1 MEKKQMERYDQIEN
15 FNLINKKN
23 KVLEEKQR
31 RNELHEQGKAILE
44 RQKNEDLKH
53 DKEYI
58 EKINK
63 QIR

>member
-1 MEKKQMERYDQIEN
+1 MA
-15 FNLINKKN
+15 KKN

-31 RNELHEQGKAILE
+31 RNELHQQGKAILE
-44 RQKNEDLKH
+44 RQKNEDLQH

-58 EKINK
+58 DKINN